1 MAKFIKKTQYS
12 YKYKKKEINGEMV
25 ISLKRFEGQYSKAQF
40 RLDSVVMRDM
50 VPFMPMVAGQFVNVT
65 KAMSASI
72 AGSGKVV
79 AAAPPFGRFLYE
91 GQVMVGVKSGS
102 PFAMPG
108 EQKRA
113 INQQLQYTKTAHP
126 GATDHWFDAAKRKHG
141 KKWVEI
147 TKQTAGGGR

>member
-1 MAKFIKKTQYS
+1 MAKYIKKLDYH
-12 YKYKKKEINGEMV
+12 YKYKKKEISGEME
-25 ISLKRFEGQYSKAQF
+25 INLKRFEGQYSKAQF

-50 VPFMPMVAGQFVNVT
+50 VPFMPMVTGQFINVT

-91 GQVMVGVKSGS
+91 GDVMVGVKSGS

-108 EQKRA
+108 DQKKA
-113 INQQLQYTKTAHP
+113 ISQQLQYTKTAHP
-126 GATDHWFDAAKRKHG
+126 GATDHWFDAAKRKHR
-141 KKWVEI
+141 KQWVAI
-147 TKQTAGGGR
+147 TKQTAGGG